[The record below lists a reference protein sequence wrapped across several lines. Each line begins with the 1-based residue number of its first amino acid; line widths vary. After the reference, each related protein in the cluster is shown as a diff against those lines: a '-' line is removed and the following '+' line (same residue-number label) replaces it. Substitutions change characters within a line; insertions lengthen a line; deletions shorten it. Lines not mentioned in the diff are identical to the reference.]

1 MNGLGLEEICKGNK
15 KNLHSFHN
23 CNICSGQ
30 ADATSAENSFK
41 HEAEWKKGEKNKIVS
56 KCSSPFKNINYFG

>member
-30 ADATSAENSFK
+30 AAATSAENSFK
-41 HEAEWKKGEKNKIVS
+41 HKAEWKKGEKKIKLS
-56 KCSSPFKNINYFG
+56 ANAPAHLKI